1 MPEGKENLN
10 MNETETA
17 IEQQLLDR
25 PLPDYLPADENW
37 VLPHYGGLSIANLP
51 ATIAALLGSDLP
63 GALPPL
69 PRELWADW
77 LPGLRRVVLVLVD
90 ALGLRLLQGAWA
102 AGDGQPF
109 SYLAGAGRLIPLTS
123 VVPSTTDAALLSLRS
138 GRPPAEHGW
147 LAYEMYLRELGIAT
161 NAIVLRPV
169 WGGGSDVLLDWGL
182 DLKKIVTVPTLP
194 QRLAEVG
201 IESHGVLANYLRKS
215 GFSQMLYR
223 GTAEIRGHA
232 QASDLWV
239 QLRHVL
245 AETRGQPAFI
255 SAYCGSLDNVA
266 HIYGPDSDSWRAEF
280 RSIGRLLE
288 HEFLA
293 QVPAEDRESTLLLL
307 TADHGQIRV
316 PKEHIVT
323 ADKDPELSRHL
334 QVPIMGESRAAF
346 VHPRPGRAGAIRSY
360 LEETFPGWFAVVDS
374 AQALDAGLMG
384 LPVTDEAYARAGELL
399 VLGRGDCALQR
410 SEPGGPMLGRHGGL
424 SPEEM
429 LVPLIGTRL
438 EALT

>member
-1 MPEGKENLN
+1 MITV
-10 MNETETA
+10 ETK
-17 IEQQLLDR
+17 IEQHLLER
-25 PLPDYLPADENW
+25 SLPDFLPVDANW
-37 VLPHYGGLSIANLP
+37 VLPHYDGLSIANLP
-51 ATIAALLGSDLP
+51 ATIAALLGSNLP

-69 PRELWADW
+69 PRELWDDW
-77 LPGLRRVVLVLVD
+77 LPELRRVVLVVVD

-102 AGDGQPF
+102 AGDGHPF
-109 SYLAGAGRLIPLTS
+109 SRLAEAGRLVPLTS
-123 VVPSTTDAALLSLRS
+123 VLPSTTDAALISLRS

-147 LAYEMYLRELGIAT
+147 LAYEMYLRELGIAS

-169 WGGGSDVLLDWGL
+169 WGGGSDMLLDWGL
-182 DLKKIVTVPTLP
+182 DPEEMVTVPTLP
-194 QRLAEVG
+194 QRLAADG
-201 IESHGVLANYLRKS
+201 IESRGVLAAYLRKS

-223 GTAEIRGHA
+223 GTAEVRGHA

-255 SAYCGSLDNVA
+255 SAYWGGLDNVA

-280 RSIGRLLE
+280 RSTSHLLE

-293 QVPAEDRESTLLLL
+293 LLPEEDREGTLLLL
-307 TADHGQIRV
+307 TADHGQIYV
-316 PKEHIVT
+316 PEEHIVT
-323 ADKDPELSRHL
+323 ADEDRELSRHL
-334 QVPIMGESRAAF
+334 LVPIMGESRAAF
-346 VHPRPGRAGAIRSY
+346 VHPRPGHAGAIRSY
-360 LEETFPGWFAVVDS
+360 LEDAFPGWFAVVDS

-399 VLGRGDCALQR
+399 VLGRGDHALQR
-410 SEPGGPMLGRHGGL
+410 SKPGISLLGRHGGL